1 MYSNNPATG
10 KSKYILYAIKVLSE
24 INNLM
29 LSLFKLNELEEILDF
44 ILFLYTY
51 LSNKHKLRFIIKG

>member
-29 LSLFKLNELEEILDF
+29 LSLVKLNELEEI
-44 ILFLYTY
+44 
-51 LSNKHKLRFIIKG
+51 